1 MTQTPETKRNHMSTI
16 PYDTPDSDLAGSDAD
31 APIAPGRPRR
41 RFFNRKTAVLATLVT
56 AAAGFFA
63 GVEIEKSQLSTTA
76 AAATSPSAATGAAA
90 GAGASARGGFPLAGR
105 GGAGGAGG
113 GNSSFGTVS
122 SVNGNTIYLT
132 EPTGNTVKVTL
143 SSATKITKSQKTSKS
158 SLRPG
163 DSVVVQGVTSNG
175 RTAATSVSDSG
186 ARAAGPG
193 AGGGST
199 GANGTGATSSGT
211 TG

>member
-1 MTQTPETKRNHMSTI
+1 MSAI
-16 PYDTPDSDLAGSDAD
+16 PYDTPESDLQDSQRDASL
-31 APIAPGRPRR
+31 PPGRPRR
-41 RFFNRKTAVLATLVT
+41 RFLNRKSAVLAALVT

-76 AAATSPSAATGAAA
+76 TAATSTGSATGAGAAA
-90 GAGASARGGFPLAGR
+90 GARGGFAFAGR

-113 GNSSFGTVS
+113 NASVGTVS

-143 SSATKITKSQKTSKS
+143 SSATKISKSQTSSKS
-158 SLRPG
+158 SVRPG
-163 DSVVVQGVTSNG
+163 DSVVVQGVSSNG
-175 RTAATSVSDSG
+175 QTAATSISDSG
-186 ARAAGPG
+186 TRAAGPG
-193 AGGGST
+193 AGGGSA
-199 GANGTGATSSGT
+199 GSNGTGATSPSS